1 MGTLRSLSFA
11 VSFSAVAALA
21 TCALS
26 PYGAAGGHELVLV
39 LPSVPAAWAC
49 LGDLRMALTWKG
61 RGGRLRS
68 ALVLPGTT
76 LRIEVDRGLPQA
88 ILALPDS
95 SGRALMPAGA
105 LYPEAVGEGDTL
117 VLDWEGGYA
126 ASVALALSGGGVD
139 PWGYDISR
147 LADGAVAR
155 SGDPWLV
162 PAHEAAQSLVDLD
175 FRIDMFVTPRRAAV
189 CLPGPGPWAPE
200 SPFATAPQALVVS
213 LPEGL
218 WRFLGA
224 GGELLVSV
232 DADGGAAFVRR

>member
-1 MGTLRSLSFA
+1 MGTFRLSSLA
-11 VSFSAVAALA
+11 VLFSAAAVLA
-21 TCALS
+21 ACALP
-26 PYGAAGGHELVLV
+26 PYGAAGGHELALA
-39 LPSVPAAWAC
+39 LPPAPAAWAC
-49 LGDLRMALTWKG
+49 LSDIRMALTWKG

-117 VLDWEGGYA
+117 VLDWKGGYS

-139 PWGYDISR
+139 PWGYDLSR

-162 PAHEAAQSLVDLD
+162 PAHEAAQKLVDLD
-175 FRIDMFVTPRRAAV
+175 FRIDSFTEPRRAAV
-189 CLPGPGPWAPE
+189 GLPGPGPWAPE
-200 SPFATAPQALVVS
+200 SPFAAAPQALVAS

-224 GGELLVSV
+224 SGELLVSV
-232 DADGGAAFVRR
+232 GAAGDATFVRR